1 MATWDRDTKYYSG
14 QGVVL
19 IGSYD
24 ESGNVT
30 GLEAVGNVTD
40 LKVSIETSTT
50 EHKES
55 QSGQR
60 AVDFRLTTE
69 TKANLTMTLENF
81 SRDTLAMAL
90 RGGYTAI
97 AGSTATDAPIKAYL
111 GKVVALP
118 HVKVSAVTVSKGAT
132 ALVAYTNDTTPYDYQ
147 LNGDAGSI
155 KFAATPTTA
164 GLVDGDAL
172 TVDYTYA
179 AQARVDALTENPQP
193 RFLRFE
199 GLNTLDGDNPVIV
212 EAFKFTVDPAKELAL
227 ISGEDQASFELEG
240 SLLADASRTT
250 GSKFFRQ
257 LLVR

>member
-1 MATWDRDTKYYSG
+1 MATWDRETKYYSG

-19 IGSYD
+19 VGVYD
-24 ESGNVT
+24 ASGNVT

-40 LKVSIETSTT
+40 LKVRIETSVT
-50 EHKES
+50 EHKEN

-97 AGSTATDAPIKAYL
+97 AAGEATAAPIKAYL
-111 GKVVALP
+111 GKVVSLP
-118 HVKVSAVTVSKGAT
+118 HVKVSDVVVKKAT
-132 ALVAYTNDTTPYDYQ
+132 TTLVAYTNDTTPYDYQ
-147 LNGDAGSI
+147 LNADAGSI
-155 KFAATPTTA
+155 KFAATPTTS
-164 GLVDGDAL
+164 GLVDGDDL
-172 TVDYTYA
+172 TVDYDYA
-179 AQARVDALTENPQP
+179 AQARVDALTENPRP

-199 GLNTLDGDNPVIV
+199 GLNTLDGNNPVIV
-212 EAFKFTVDPAKELAL
+212 EAFRFTVDPAKELAL